1 MTQQEIQA
9 YNQKLVN
16 ENDVITIIEYVKKLN
31 DTFYH
36 IDISFI
42 DDFIELVNKEGF
54 IISHEMLFKYNILS
68 KSDSSQV
75 LRLLDNYNF
84 EISIDYS
91 CIEEVLDHS
100 SKNRN
105 VYMLTQDV
113 FKILCMRSLKTKKYS
128 HYYILLEKAVTYYND
143 YQNLKLQN
151 KIDKLENTLENRVI
165 VPSCKV
171 KLKIL
176 LLYILKKSQN
186 FSIMLY
192 ADR

>member
-16 ENDVITIIEYVKKLN
+16 ENEVITIIEYVKKLN

-42 DDFIELVNKEGF
+42 DDFIELVDKEGF

-91 CIEEVLDHS
+91 CLEEVSDHS

-105 VYMLTQDV
+105 IYMLTQDA
-113 FKILCMRSLKTKKYS
+113 FKLICIQTIKTKK
-128 HYYILLEKAVTYYND
+128 
-143 YQNLKLQN
+143 
-151 KIDKLENTLENRVI
+151 
-165 VPSCKV
+165 
-171 KLKIL
+171 
-176 LLYILKKSQN
+176 
-186 FSIMLY
+186 
-192 ADR
+192 

>member
-1 MTQQEIQA
+1 MTQHEIQA

-16 ENDVITIIEYVKKLN
+16 EDEVITIIEYVKKLN
-31 DTFYH
+31 DKFYH

-42 DDFIELVNKEGF
+42 DDFIELVDKEGF
-54 IISHEMLFKYNILS
+54 TISHEMLVKYNILS

-113 FKILCMRSLKTKKYS
+113 FKILYMRSLKRKKVFS
-128 HYYILLEKAVTYYND
+128 LLY
-143 YQNLKLQN
+143 
-151 KIDKLENTLENRVI
+151 
-165 VPSCKV
+165 PSGKSS
-171 KLKIL
+171 KIL
-176 LLYILKKSQN
+176 
-186 FSIMLY
+186 
-192 ADR
+192 